1 MRLSY
6 LKSGLALLQERGVGS
21 VGDGTGERKV
31 GEKRILCGK
40 SRREKNKDN

>member
-21 VGDGTGERKV
+21 VGDEGV